1 VKADHTDNAL
11 IAAIKALD
19 EVVAPAVD
27 ETNPL
32 AREQLKLVS
41 RYIGFLRTRLQYQ
54 AGRDR
59 FERRHYLALAQR
71 LRPQASDAPIPGMT
85 AFDRAIR
92 LGTDCVDRTDV
103 STAELRAATAALS
116 TAISMLVRSSAAF
129 DTESRHR
136 VEAAVVS
143 ASKTLFDVQR
153 AYYLP
158 LGFEPDPAQVSDL
171 ATALDARA

>member
-1 VKADHTDNAL
+1 MADHTDNAL
-11 IAAIKALD
+11 LAAMKALD

-27 ETNPL
+27 AANPL

-59 FERRHYLALAQR
+59 FELRHYLALARR
-71 LRPQASDAPIPGMT
+71 LSPHVLAAAVPG
-85 AFDRAIR
+85 AAVFHRAID
-92 LGTDCVDRTDV
+92 LGASRVDRTEA

-116 TAISMLVRSSAAF
+116 TAISMLVRSSAALGP
-129 DTESRHR
+129 EPQRSI
-136 VEAAVVS
+136 EIAVVA

-158 LGFEPDPAQVSDL
+158 LGFEPDPALVPDIE
-171 ATALDARA
+171 TAL